1 MTLESQNDIDSL
13 INLMFAE
20 LCFAKTKLKIEAGIN
35 YYQNT
40 LSNNNNEHLKVTK
53 DITTHPLNPNREIA
67 LMDIRLTP
75 LNRKK
80 LNDIKDA
87 AKDLGLSHEL
97 MAEKICNALLQTELS
112 RIPPYL
118 YTGAIS
124 SDNLQIFKF
133 QYVGTDDKDGSL
145 SYKRTGPAYSGI
157 SLTIDDIDDLID
169 GMDKKRYF
177 KSKNDLIDY
186 LAEKMKGTD
195 K

>member
-1 MTLESQNDIDSL
+1 MPLESQNDIDSL

-20 LCFAKTKLKIEAGIN
+20 LCFTKTELKIEETIN

-40 LSNNNNEHLKVTK
+40 LSHNNNEHLKVIK

-75 LNRKK
+75 LNRKS

-87 AKDLGLSHEL
+87 AKALGLSHEL

-118 YTGAIS
+118 YMGAIS
-124 SDNLQIFKF
+124 SDGMQISKF
-133 QYVGTDDKDGSL
+133 QYVGTYDKDGSL
-145 SYKRTGPAYSGI
+145 SYNRTGHAYGGI
-157 SLTIDDIDDLID
+157 FLTIDDLID
-169 GMDKKRYF
+169 GIDKKKYF

>member
-1 MTLESQNDIDSL
+1 MPFESQNDIDSL

-20 LCFAKTKLKIEAGIN
+20 LCFAKTKLHIEATIN

-40 LSNNNNEHLKVTK
+40 LSNNNNEHLKVIK
-53 DITTHPLNPNREIA
+53 DITTHPLNPNGKTASI
-67 LMDIRLTP
+67 DIRLTP

-80 LNDIKDA
+80 LNDVKDA
-87 AKDLGLSHEL
+87 AKALGLSHEL
-97 MAEKICNALLQTELS
+97 MSEKICDVLLQQ

-124 SDNLQIFKF
+124 YDGMQIFKF
-133 QYVGTDDKDGSL
+133 QYVGANKDGIL
-145 SYKRTGPAYSGI
+145 SYNHIGPAYGGI
-157 SLTIDDIDDLID
+157 FLTIDDLID
-169 GMDKKRYF
+169 GMDKKKYF
-177 KSKNDLIDY
+177 KSKNDLIDC